1 MSRPVSTRAQTT
13 GRFVSRSESSGE
25 CVTNV
30 TLIPRQTVTGERVKD
45 FESPSELELTLSAA
59 ECSTRNQEVPGSSP
73 DMPPILYPWEKHFH
87 DFPHF
92 AQSLP
97 TTHDCHIFGTING
110 HAFDMVGGGSGNPK
124 DGSLQ
129 TTVRSTKGPLPFSG
143 VILGPNL
150 GYGYHQYLPFPSG
163 KSPYQNAIKNGGY
176 EKHRTFHFEDG
187 GVMSINFRYTYEGN
201 KIKGEFHKWLIR
213 KQPKTTKPPVR
224 RLVGAPP
231 RPTQLGS
238 QVVGSGFP
246 DDGPVMTNSLQAH
259 DNNVERLQVLGDRTI
274 GSDNVWT
281 YTGKG
286 KGDTY
291 NANVYGFL
299 LRSKLNYDVLQP
311 TTAYYSQLRRI
322 SGKYGV
328 VHQTGS
334 DTVKLTKYGVLQPK
348 KGRRISQSTTA
359 YLTTCTWLK
368 YGVAAEVRRGSSTA

>member
-1 MSRPVSTRAQTT
+1 M
-13 GRFVSRSESSGE
+13 
-25 CVTNV
+25 
-30 TLIPRQTVTGERVKD
+30 
-45 FESPSELELTLSAA
+45 
-59 ECSTRNQEVPGSSP
+59 
-73 DMPPILYPWEKHFH
+73 
-87 DFPHF
+87 
-92 AQSLP
+92 QSLP

-201 KIKGEFHKWLIR
+201 KIKGEFH
-213 KQPKTTKPPVR
+213 
-224 RLVGAPP
+224 
-231 RPTQLGS
+231 
-238 QVVGSGFP
+238 VVGSGFP
-246 DDGPVMTNSLQAH
+246 DDGPVMTNSVQAH

-281 YTGKG
+281 FTGKG

-291 NANVYGFL
+291 NANVMTNATFAQ
-299 LRSKLNYDVLQP
+299 NLQP
-311 TTAYYSQLRRI
+311 GLESIMPLFVFRKVDIQASKTEITLVERE
-322 SGKYGV
+322 KV
-328 VHQTGS
+328 FS
-334 DTVKLTKYGVLQPK
+334 DLCQ
-348 KGRRISQSTTA
+348 
-359 YLTTCTWLK
+359 
-368 YGVAAEVRRGSSTA
+368 